1 MRRAVATAAF
11 FIHPRI
17 SFLKNRF
24 IVLTFTVLLC
34 TVGTLKRS
42 SEGFF
47 RIIITV
53 LDPAIVARYFGTS
66 CSRASLG
73 LPSCLIVSYN
83 LTSTVGFFFRSCK
96 RAFSFFHIFSFL
108 SRGNV
113 VACHEHDRKAQ
124 SAYCIPR
131 RQPRAQSAKPGRAYS
146 AHGAQ
151 REGKKGLFS
160 GRTGERGERTTVP
173 DATLASR
180 QKAASRASFSWI
192 SEGAVLK

>member
-53 LDPAIVARYFGTS
+53 LNPAVVARYIGTS
-66 CSRASLG
+66 RSRAPLG
-73 LPSCLIVSYN
+73 FPSCLIISYN
-83 LTSTVGFFFRSCK
+83 LTSTVSFFFRSCK
-96 RAFSFFHIFSFL
+96 RAFSFFHIFFL
-108 SRGNV
+108 SLKGGNV
-113 VACHEHDRKAQ
+113 VASHERDRKAQ

-131 RQPRAQSAKPGRAYS
+131 RRRERRAQSPVGLIARMARNEKAK
-146 AHGAQ
+146 
-151 REGKKGLFS
+151 KVCF
-160 GRTGERGERTTVP
+160 RGEQGNGGNGRRCP
-173 DATLASR
+173 MR
-180 QKAASRASFSWI
+180 R
-192 SEGAVLK
+192 